1 MEKKY
6 GNRLLV
12 TANLKWSISFFAEK
26 VNVFTRNSGGKSW
39 NYDRRITLGKSGRR
53 GGTSP
58 RNLLNLFR
66 ENGILKDTMAGEQY
80 ESQKM
85 ERGSVK

>member
-1 MEKKY
+1 MELRQKNY
-6 GNRLLV
+6 IGE
-12 TANLKWSISFFAEK
+12 KWTK
-26 VNVFTRNSGGKSW
+26 
-39 NYDRRITLGKSGRR
+39 

>member
-1 MEKKY
+1 MQKKSMFSQEIPAENF
-6 GNRLLV
+6 GITTEELH
-12 TANLKWSISFFAEK
+12 WEK
-26 VNVFTRNSGGKSW
+26 VDEGGNFS
-39 NYDRRITLGKSGRR
+39 SEFV
-53 GGTSP
+53 
-58 RNLLNLFR
+58 NLFR

>member
-1 MEKKY
+1 MFSQEIPAEIF
-6 GNRLLV
+6 GITTEELH
-12 TANLKWSISFFAEK
+12 WEK
-26 VNVFTRNSGGKSW
+26 V
-39 NYDRRITLGKSGRR
+39 DE

-58 RNLLNLFR
+58 RTLLNLFR